1 MNIFSKEKKSP
12 VENREEKKNMNPSD
26 EMCPVDSLTSP
37 TALGIQ
43 SENDILKGVE
53 LARQLVLGENKTL
66 KKALH
71 ISLCINLIS
80 LVLLVMLG
88 YFSWNNQHLRY
99 FAATRD
105 FRVLELEP
113 LNKPYISE
121 SGLLNFVANTVT
133 ETFTLDFN
141 TFRNSLA
148 KVRLRYSQKAFKQL
162 EEELRPTVQQIL
174 DNRLIMSAVCEQT
187 PRLLNHGVQYGRYS
201 WQIQVPLTVSLQGA
215 QNIQTMRWMVTIVVA
230 RTNVIEKPQ
239 GIEVVQIITE
249 AI

>member
-1 MNIFSKEKKSP
+1 MNFFSKKEEQTKKDTIEKMPPDKIH
-12 VENREEKKNMNPSD
+12 
-26 EMCPVDSLTSP
+26 PVDSLRVEPSCDARTENSIMKDMEVARIL
-37 TALGIQ
+37 AL
-43 SENDILKGVE
+43 E
-53 LARQLVLGENKTL
+53 ENKSL
-66 KKALH
+66 KKYLNL
-71 ISLCINLIS
+71 SLIINLIC
-80 LVLLVMLG
+80 VFLLIMLG

-148 KVRLRYSQKAFKQL
+148 KIRLRYSQKAFKQL

-215 QNIQTMRWMVTIVVA
+215 QDIQTMRWMVTVVVS
-230 RTNVIEKPQ
+230 RTNIIEKPQ